1 MPKELDYF
9 QKAGVVQVTQA
20 ALERA
25 REFAEALPGNHSGTW
40 IVAFSWYKSMSGFD
54 PKDGAT
60 THYGPGMNI
69 GAFRADQ
76 VPHVAVCE
84 QDGLKFAIKIPD
96 FALAEAKEK
105 VIDINPNPPPL
116 VRLL

>member
-1 MPKELDYF
+1 MTNELGYF
-9 QKAGVVQVTQA
+9 QKAGAVQVTPA

-25 REFAEALPGNHSGTW
+25 RQLAQALTSHSGRW

-54 PKDGAT
+54 PRDGSE

-69 GAFRADQ
+69 GAFRSDQ
-76 VPHVAVCE
+76 VPSAALCE
-84 QDGLKFAIKIPD
+84 RDGLIFAIQIPD
-96 FALAEAKEK
+96 FALAEAREK
-105 VIDINPNPPPL
+105 LIDINPNPPPL